1 MSLSLVNLGPG
12 KQAPEIVNAIVEIP
26 TGSRI
31 KYEIDHHTGLV
42 HVDRVL
48 FSPFHYP
55 AEYGFIPGTL
65 AEDGDPADILVLI
78 NGSTYP
84 GVVIRAR
91 PIALLRMTDDKSHD
105 AKILAV
111 ATSPLPGTFA
121 VAVAAEGRTAR
132 PPRSARVGVGRER
145 LRPQAGNHIG
155 HPGGDGHGRMLD
167 RCSGEA
173 AVRPRLGVEAEIE
186 AQGEGQSVGIS
197 PQWGAEADDHAVEI
211 ARGETGVVERVA
223 QRLG

>member
-1 MSLSLVNLGPG
+1 MSFIHLHPG
-12 KQAPEIVNAIVEIP
+12 KQAPEIVNAIIEIP

-91 PIALLRMTDDKSHD
+91 PIGLLRMTDDKGHD

-111 ATSPLPGTFA
+111 ATDDPTYAHVTSRSDLPPHFLLEVEHFFLTYKDL
-121 VAVAAEGRTAR
+121 
-132 PPRSARVGVGRER
+132 ER
-145 LRPQAGNHIG
+145 KSVSSDGW
-155 HPGGDGHGRMLD
+155 GGKD
-167 RCSGEA
+167 EA
-173 AVRPRLGVEAEIE
+173 HAFVRATIE
-186 AQGEGQSVGIS
+186 AYSKQ
-197 PQWGAEADDHAVEI
+197 PKKKK
-211 ARGETGVVERVA
+211 
-223 QRLG
+223 

>member
-1 MSLSLVNLGPG
+1 MDQEAVMPYEKLGPG
-12 KQAPEIVNAIVEIP
+12 DRAPEIVNAVIEIP

-78 NGSTYP
+78 NGATYP

-91 PIALLRMTDDKSHD
+91 PIGLLRMRDDKGHD
-105 AKILAV
+105 SKILAV
-111 ATSPLPGTFA
+111 ACDDPTYAHVTSRSDLPPHFLLEVEHFFLTYKDLERKSVTSDGWGGKDEAHAFVTKCLEA
-121 VAVAAEGRTAR
+121 VKKNRR
-132 PPRSARVGVGRER
+132 
-145 LRPQAGNHIG
+145 
-155 HPGGDGHGRMLD
+155 
-167 RCSGEA
+167 
-173 AVRPRLGVEAEIE
+173 
-186 AQGEGQSVGIS
+186 
-197 PQWGAEADDHAVEI
+197 
-211 ARGETGVVERVA
+211 
-223 QRLG
+223 

>member
-1 MSLSLVNLGPG
+1 MPLAHLNPG
-12 KQAPEIVNAIVEIP
+12 RQAPEIVNAVIEIP

-91 PIALLRMTDDKSHD
+91 PIGLLRMTDENGKD

-111 ATSPLPGTFA
+111 ACDDPTYSHVSSRSDLPPHFLLEVEHFFLTSKDL
-121 VAVAAEGRTAR
+121 
-132 PPRSARVGVGRER
+132 ER
-145 LRPQAGNHIG
+145 KTVTSDGW
-155 HPGGDGHGRMLD
+155 GGKD
-167 RCSGEA
+167 
-173 AVRPRLGVEAEIE
+173 E
-186 AQGEGQSVGIS
+186 AQAFVRSCTAAYEL
-197 PQWGAEADDHAVEI
+197 EKKK
-211 ARGETGVVERVA
+211 
-223 QRLG
+223 